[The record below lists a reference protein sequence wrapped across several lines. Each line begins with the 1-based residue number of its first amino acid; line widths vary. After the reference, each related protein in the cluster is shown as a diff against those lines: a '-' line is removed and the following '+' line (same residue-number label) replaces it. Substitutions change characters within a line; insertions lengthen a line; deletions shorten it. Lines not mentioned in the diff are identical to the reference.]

1 MTDLDGLRTE
11 MHRERLLARA
21 RGYDWDIADAMA
33 AVERWLGIPQQRT
46 PQDCE

>member
-1 MTDLDGLRTE
+1 MIDLDGLRRE
-11 MHRERLLARA
+11 MRRERLMAMLH
-21 RGYDWDIADAMA
+21 DTEWDVADAMA